1 MKIQSIKPQLTPLST
16 FWTEDANTLRIPTIQ
31 RQFVWDAE
39 DVRDL
44 IDSIVNGYP
53 IGAII
58 IWEPTSQ
65 FPSAPLVGKDDGDS
79 RRYVLDGQQRLTALS
94 LMMNG
99 GWQIERGDKII
110 RTSAISYVPET
121 GKFYLSEKK
130 GIDVSLIVRA
140 ALADTDS
147 LLKLQKDYKAVCK
160 KVIDEVGRK
169 IVGYQLPMYVLKTD
183 AADDE
188 GAYEKIAEI
197 FTRVNSAGVK
207 IGNLEM
213 FLSFFAAAF
222 PRKEKDRIIQLHEKL
237 SESFEL
243 DLEPLVRFI
252 FSRLGV
258 SQNQLT
264 KITSFRRAIL
274 NLRERYAGDPEKISR
289 ILSRAETATDV
300 VLKVLESDF
309 GMASSQFMPSQN
321 TLLPLF
327 DFAFTR
333 KFASTKEIPGKDRR
347 KMLYWFLVGSFNGI
361 YSSSAN
367 WKIEEDLALIRSG
380 KSAFPLDALLKAMKD
395 RPPRA
400 NIVNKS
406 DVTDERFNVLRGRT
420 GKEYLMLLDMLLHR
434 NQATDWAGKNV
445 ISEDAAVHHIF
456 PREFLKASGET
467 RDEYINC
474 IGNLTLIDPSINS
487 EIGDTPPE
495 DYFKEFKD
503 AGLLDRHMIPADP
516 KLWKF
521 ENYEKFLDA
530 RLKLVWKKASELME
544 ELQS

>member
-1 MKIQSIKPQLTPLST
+1 
-16 FWTEDANTLRIPTIQ
+16 
-31 RQFVWDAE
+31 
-39 DVRDL
+39 
-44 IDSIVNGYP
+44 
-53 IGAII
+53 
-58 IWEPTSQ
+58 
-65 FPSAPLVGKDDGDS
+65 
-79 RRYVLDGQQRLTALS
+79 
-94 LMMNG
+94 
-99 GWQIERGDKII
+99 
-110 RTSAISYVPET
+110 
-121 GKFYLSEKK
+121 
-130 GIDVSLIVRA
+130 
-140 ALADTDS
+140 
-147 LLKLQKDYKAVCK
+147 
-160 KVIDEVGRK
+160 
-169 IVGYQLPMYVLKTD
+169 
-183 AADDE
+183 
-188 GAYEKIAEI
+188 
-197 FTRVNSAGVK
+197 
-207 IGNLEM
+207 
-213 FLSFFAAAF
+213 
-222 PRKEKDRIIQLHEKL
+222 
-237 SESFEL
+237 
-243 DLEPLVRFI
+243 
-252 FSRLGV
+252 
-258 SQNQLT
+258 
-264 KITSFRRAIL
+264 
-274 NLRERYAGDPEKISR
+274 
-289 ILSRAETATDV
+289 
-300 VLKVLESDF
+300 
-309 GMASSQFMPSQN
+309 
-321 TLLPLF
+321 
-327 DFAFTR
+327 
-333 KFASTKEIPGKDRR
+333 
-347 KMLYWFLVGSFNGI
+347 MLYWFLVGSFNGI